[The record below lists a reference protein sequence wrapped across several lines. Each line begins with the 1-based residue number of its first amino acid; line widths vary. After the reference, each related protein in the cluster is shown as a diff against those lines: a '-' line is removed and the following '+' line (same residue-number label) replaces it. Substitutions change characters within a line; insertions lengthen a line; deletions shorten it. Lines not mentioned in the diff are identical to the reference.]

1 MDTTENNSLP
11 KMEGSESEKT
21 LKNILDTNVEGFS
34 EYVYEPL
41 LNIDS
46 SINTQL
52 HELVYEPLF
61 EIYEC
66 LVKGFQGIS
75 ENNFKSRIEE
85 EIRLREKKSAEEKL
99 KKAEESTKKEK
110 DPKKTD
116 RSDISKFL
124 KTGNIF
130 QDTLTGIT
138 RGIKDDIMDFTDMEV
153 VSGIKLNQ
161 IITPLEKLKDSLD
174 ARSEDQILNDKIVD
188 KLDEIKGFQ
197 EALDPDKGK
206 SFTDEERKIA
216 ESNLEVAKKQLE
228 LLEGQKKSQTKLQE
242 ESLFKTDS
250 EKVKDA
256 VVSEDGEMKG
266 SELKD
271 DAESFK
277 LPTFQGIKD
286 KFQAIRM
293 GISAISTTLT
303 SLSSGFI
310 SLLGPFA
317 PIIGTVAAI
326 AYIGY
331 ALYKSVTSMFDVF
344 KETGSVMEALKSLIS
359 TFFGTLIALPFDLIK
374 GAISYIADF
383 LGFERFSKILDSFSF
398 VEILTNIF
406 HKILDFITYPFELAF
421 GGIMKIFEGDFKGG
435 LKDIFKG
442 ILSNVFAPFR
452 LLVNLVDSIFGTDI
466 SGTIAGIFDKIF
478 DFITYPFELAFGG
491 IMKIFEGDFSNGLKD
506 IFKGILN
513 FVFAPFRL
521 IIDLVDSIFGTD
533 ISGTIG
539 SIFDKIFDFIT
550 YPFELAFG
558 GIMKI
563 FEGDFSGGLKDIFK
577 GILSYMYSPFRL
589 LVNLIDSI
597 FGTDISGT
605 IGSIFDGFWDM
616 VTYPFKKIGEVVKS
630 IFEFNWSSLLLKIPF
645 LGPVLEKM
653 GIGGKEEGGSK
664 GGPKPEKDSGE
675 FVSEQDR
682 RQKRLSM
689 TRSSSMK
696 DTIKKMDLLSDLAKN
711 DKTHSGYEGAEK
723 DRVEYGRSLIE
734 NADVKDIDKFRLSKK
749 FNIPVDENLERKV
762 TADIAAVKSLIGDI
776 QKPEKS
782 EVITNARRFF
792 LDNQHLLPKKNLGAN
807 LNEKEGA
814 LRESNMEM
822 NSPKQSKGDVA
833 VISDSSTKSNSQI
846 NITKEI
852 KTPSIGRGRFTR

>member
-1 MDTTENNSLP
+1 MAIIENISLP
-11 KMEGSESEKT
+11 DMGSNLKKSEETLRKIHET
-21 LKNILDTNVEGFS
+21 NNIGFSDLVYDPLQDILECLKNGFA
-34 EYVYEPL
+34 
-41 LNIDS
+41 
-46 SINTQL
+46 
-52 HELVYEPLF
+52 
-61 EIYEC
+61 
-66 LVKGFQGIS
+66 GIS
-75 ENNFKSRIEE
+75 QNDFKSRIQE
-85 EIRLREKKSAEEKL
+85 EIRIREKKVADEKV
-99 KKAEESTKKEK
+99 KKAEESAKKEK

-116 RSDISKFL
+116 RDDISRFL

-344 KETGSVMEALKSLIS
+344 KETGSAMEAFKFGIS
-359 TFFGTLIALPFDLIK
+359 TFLATLIALPFDLIK

-383 LGFERFSKILDSFSF
+383 LGFEKFSKILDSFSF
-398 VEILTNIF
+398 VEILTNAY
-406 HKILDFITYPFELAF
+406 KNLLDWIQFSIESLFGFIMYPFELAF
-421 GGIMKIFEGDFKGG
+421 GGIMKIFQGDFK
-435 LKDIFKG
+435 
-442 ILSNVFAPFR
+442 S
-452 LLVNLVDSIFGTDI
+452 
-466 SGTIAGIFDKIF
+466 
-478 DFITYPFELAFGG
+478 
-491 IMKIFEGDFSNGLKD
+491 GLKD

-653 GIGGKEEGGSK
+653 GIGGKEEGG
-664 GGPKPEKDSGE
+664 PKPEKDSGE

-689 TRSSSMK
+689 TKNKSMK
-696 DTIKKMDLLSDLAKN
+696 DTIKRMDLLSDLKKN

-734 NADVKDIDKFRLSKK
+734 NADVEDIDKFNFSKQ
-749 FNIPVDENLERKV
+749 FNIPVSENLQGKI
-762 TADIAAVKSLIGDI
+762 TGDKAALKSLTSNI
-776 QKPEKS
+776 Q
-782 EVITNARRFF
+782 N
-792 LDNQHLLPKKNLGAN
+792 PKKNLGVN

-822 NSPKQSKGDVA
+822 NSSKQSKGDVA